1 MYAGCFAK
9 KWGAVIKV
17 VRVAEKVDFSIIQN
31 AAKKK
36 QEHNFRHQFKVVW
49 HFFAT
54 SFAIFFIIFTL
65 ATFQQ
70 MQFCPPNFS
79 RGATIAASIGNEV

>member
-1 MYAGCFAK
+1 LPK
-9 KWGAVIKV
+9 KPGAVTKV
-17 VRVAEKVDFSIIQN
+17 VRFAEKVDFAIIQN
-31 AAKKK
+31 TAKKN
-36 QEHNFRHQFKVVW
+36 QEHIFRHQCKVVW
-49 HFFAT
+49 YFFAT

-79 RGATIAASIGNEV
+79 RGATIAASIGTEV